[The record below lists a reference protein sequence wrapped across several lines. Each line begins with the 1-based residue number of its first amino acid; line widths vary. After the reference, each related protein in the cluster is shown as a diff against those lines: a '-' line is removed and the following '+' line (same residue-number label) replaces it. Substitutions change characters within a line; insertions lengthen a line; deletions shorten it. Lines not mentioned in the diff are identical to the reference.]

1 MGKETLDMI
10 GRSEHQELLV
20 GTWLA
25 MAIIADQL
33 IEGGVIDRQSLLAT
47 LTDAEEHCRGTDLRY
62 RAIGAVRR
70 TLEMLP
76 EPNHLDAVPAA
87 PRHSARAPKRS
98 AEPLAASAE

>member
-1 MGKETLDMI
+1 MSEDTSDI
-10 GRSEHQELLV
+10 VGRSEQQELLV

-33 IEGGVIDRQSLLAT
+33 IEGGLIKRQSLLTT
-47 LTDAEEHCRGTDLRY
+47 LTDAEEHCRGIDLRH

-76 EPNHLDAVPAA
+76 EPNHLSVVPTA
-87 PRHSARAPKRS
+87 PRRSARVLKRS
-98 AEPLAASAE
+98 TVPLAVSAE